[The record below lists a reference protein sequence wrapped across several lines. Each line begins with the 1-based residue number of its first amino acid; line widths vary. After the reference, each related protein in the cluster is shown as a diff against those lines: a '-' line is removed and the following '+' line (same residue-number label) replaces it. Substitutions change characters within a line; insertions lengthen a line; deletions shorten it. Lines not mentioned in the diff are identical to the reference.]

1 MDEKMRSATGEEKEG
16 DMGDNLSEDLGTL
29 LRHYRTNVKGL
40 SLKQL
45 EEITQVLSS
54 YINRLEKGEKTAPS
68 LQVIFSLAKSLGIP
82 DSVLM
87 STIFQKDEEREAKS
101 ISEVLIQIDFSLNGQ
116 QLNKEARLILIQI
129 NEFLMEC
136 NWNAETKVKELQM
149 LSEMLD
155 TFKAA
160 T

>member
-1 MDEKMRSATGEEKEG
+1 M
-16 DMGDNLSEDLGTL
+16 
-29 LRHYRTNVKGL
+29 KGL

-45 EEITQVLSS
+45 EEVSQVSSS
-54 YINRLEKGEKTAPS
+54 YINRLEKGEKTSPS
-68 LQVIFSLAKSLGIP
+68 LQVTFSLAKSLGIP

-87 STIFQKDEEREAKS
+87 STIFQNGEAREAKS
-101 ISEVLIQIDFSLNGQ
+101 ISEVLIKSDFMLNDQ
-116 QLNKEARLILIQI
+116 QLSKEARLILIRI
-129 NEFLMEC
+129 NEFLIKC